1 MLRPQD
7 LISFPIDPNTDL
19 LDIPVPTLVNEH
31 GLTSYQMSYDDILE
45 YEVTRE
51 MVAGLIGSLSIR
63 QLKLEGMNDQTLQ
76 PAIESIHQ
84 TIERLILVRNKIS
97 TTDPQGMTKI
107 QDACRPLSKALYEAS
122 IATFDEKEV
131 F

>member
-7 LISFPIDPNTDL
+7 RISFPIDPDADL
-19 LDIPVPTLVNEH
+19 LDIPVPTSINEH
-31 GLTSYQMSYDDILE
+31 GLTSYQMSYDDVLE

-76 PAIESIHQ
+76 PAIESTHQ

-97 TTDPQGMTKI
+97 TTDPHGMTKV
-107 QDACRPLSKALYEAS
+107 QNACLTLSEALFS
-122 IATFDEKEV
+122 KNLG
-131 F
+131 